1 MATTANRPATRET
14 AKTMAAE
21 PSSTYRADHQRDVVN
36 RLKRIEGQVRG
47 LIDMVEQGRSCEDV
61 AQQMSAARKAMDK
74 AFYRMMAC
82 SVMEAVSAGDDAGST
97 LREVER
103 STRILEKYA

>member
-1 MATTANRPATRET
+1 MPAQKSVAPSTNP
-14 AKTMAAE
+14 ADAAAL
-21 PSSTYRADHQRDVVN
+21 YRSEHQRDVVN
-36 RLKRIEGQVRG
+36 RLKRIEGQVRA
-47 LIDMVEQGRSCEDV
+47 LIDMVEANRPCEDV

-82 SVMEAVSAGDDAGST
+82 SVMEAVTVSGEGDRAK
-97 LREVER
+97 EVER

>member
-1 MATTANRPATRET
+1 MPRPPAHP
-14 AKTMAAE
+14 AQP
-21 PSSTYRADHQRDVVN
+21 PSSPEAAPPSDYRHTHQRDVVD

-47 LIDMVEQGRSCEDV
+47 LILMIESGRPCEDV
-61 AQQMSAARKAMDK
+61 AQQMAAARKAMDK

-82 SVMEAVSAGDDAGST
+82 SMMEAVSASDASEGI
-97 LREVER
+97 ER

>member
-1 MATTANRPATRET
+1 MTAPAAKATRKTTAVT
-14 AKTMAAE
+14 AKAN
-21 PSSTYRADHQRDVVN
+21 YRSEHQREVVN
-36 RLKRIEGQVRG
+36 RLKRIEGQVRA
-47 LIDMVEQGRSCEDV
+47 LIDMVESGRPCEDV

-82 SVMEAVSAGDDAGST
+82 SVMEAVSVSDEHT
-97 LREVER
+97 VKEVER